1 MHNWD
6 IQGNWENNIIC
17 HLSVLVNTLSI
28 MHTVNI
34 ALRKKI
40 HFYIGCPEILGWAMN
55 CPLHFSKKLNWVDN
69 LLITYKTVLTKSAPQ
84 KNLWTISGAYKKEVL
99 LKGREE
105 KVEEERTWFYIKLCK
120 FTPNGQIAWNYVLN
134 VLWDMLNLN

>member
-1 MHNWD
+1 
-6 IQGNWENNIIC
+6 
-17 HLSVLVNTLSI
+17 
-28 MHTVNI
+28 
-34 ALRKKI
+34 
-40 HFYIGCPEILGWAMN
+40 MN

-105 KVEEERTWFYIKLCK
+105 KVEEERTWFLYNFASLLRMVK
-120 FTPNGQIAWNYVLN
+120 
-134 VLWDMLNLN
+134 